1 MNSEFVWRSRTV
13 LFPLGALSQY
23 IFGSLLFLLSFFIV
37 AIILLQRG
45 RGGGLTG
52 ALGGLG
58 GQSAFGVKAGD
69 LFTRITAVLVLLWI
83 FTCAAAARFYKEKG
97 LDIQADTSASS
108 MGGSGASGGL
118 GSPEGLGGAVPGL
131 DALNLPTNPVP
142 STPATATPSVPAVV
156 PPAATGTPSATDTP
170 VAPSAEPAAAP
181 AAPAAE
187 PAAAPAAEPA
197 TPPATEPKSPE

>member
-131 DALNLPTNPVP
+131 DALNLPTNPAP
-142 STPATATPSVPAVV
+142 NTPATATPSVPAVV
-156 PPAATGTPSATDTP
+156 PPAATDTP
-170 VAPSAEPAAAP
+170 VAPTTEPAAAP

-187 PAAAPAAEPA
+187 PAATPAAEPA
-197 TPPATEPKSPE
+197 APPATEPKSPE

>member
-118 GSPEGLGGAVPGL
+118 GSPEGLGGVVPGL
-131 DALNLPTNPVP
+131 DALNLPTNPAP
-142 STPATATPSVPAVV
+142 SAPATATPSVPAVV
-156 PPAATGTPSATDTP
+156 PPAANDTPSATDTP